1 MDRYSR
7 HNLIDWF
14 SQDEVSKKSVCV
26 IGAGAVGN
34 EVLKSLVLLG
44 VGKVTVFDF
53 DTIEE
58 HNLTKS
64 VLFRSTD
71 IGRSKAEV
79 ASLHATELDPNVQ
92 VVAVHGDATRL
103 LKMSELRKMD
113 VVISCVDNF
122 EARLRINQMCRIAG
136 VDFLNLGIDSKYA
149 SIEIFPFSNENSVAC
164 YECNLPLSVYDR
176 IAERYSC
183 GHLRKIS
190 FEEKKIPTTIVTSG
204 IAGSF
209 GASVALRLGN
219 TNLTD
224 SKRMLIDTI
233 SGHSTVTN
241 CLTSSPDCPCCAS
254 IGTKFQIVCA
264 SRKGGFGNVFQK
276 LGSWPALDLRLRL
289 NEPVVLSSVCKKCGS
304 SPYSGAQIGRAQH
317 ELDESARFCSNCAD
331 HSVDIQFGDE
341 LTVDL
346 FARLYIN
353 NPIPIAYVT
362 TNIGDLHYCF
372 SFEEDL

>member
-14 SQDEVSKKSVCV
+14 SQDEVSEKSVCV

-64 VLFRSTD
+64 VLFRSSD
-71 IGRSKAEV
+71 IGKSKAAI
-79 ASLHATELDPNVQ
+79 ASLRASELDPNVQ
-92 VVAVHGDATRL
+92 VEAIHGDATRQL
-103 LKMSELRKMD
+103 TISSLYRHD

-149 SIEIFPFSNENSVAC
+149 SIEVFPFSNKNPVAC
-164 YECNLPLSVYDR
+164 YECNLPISVYNR

-183 GHLRKIS
+183 GYLKKVS

-209 GASVALRLGN
+209 GASVALRLGQSD
-219 TNLTD
+219 LSD
-224 SKRMLIDTI
+224 SKRILIDSI
-233 SGHSTVTN
+233 SGLSTVTS
-241 CLTSSPDCPCCAS
+241 CLAKSSECPCCTA
-254 IGTKFQIVCA
+254 IGYDYRIVST
-264 SRKGGFGNVFQK
+264 SRKGGFGQIFQK
-276 LGSWPALDLRLRL
+276 LWVQKPLELTLRLS
-289 NEPVVLSSVCKKCGS
+289 EPIVLSSVCKKCGV
-304 SPYSGAQIGRAQH
+304 SPYDGQQVGRAQF
-317 ELDESARFCSNCAD
+317 ELDETARFCSHCAD
-331 HSVDIQFGDE
+331 HSVDIHFVDE
-341 LTVDL
+341 LSVDM
-346 FARLYIN
+346 FAQLYRDR
-353 NPIPIAYVT
+353 PVSVSYAT
-362 TNIGDLHYCF
+362 TIIGTLHYCF